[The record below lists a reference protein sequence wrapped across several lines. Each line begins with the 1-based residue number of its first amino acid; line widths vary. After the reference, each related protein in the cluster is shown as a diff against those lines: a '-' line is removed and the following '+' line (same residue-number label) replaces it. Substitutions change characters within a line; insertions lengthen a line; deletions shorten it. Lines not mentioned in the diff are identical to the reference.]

1 MRQHIAKCAVLTIGF
16 ALCGQHQARADAAT
30 EAALRAA
37 LQTATSQ
44 IAALEDQVA
53 NLQASEAPNVAMIEA
68 LRAKLQTLQAGG
80 AGATES
86 AADRAK
92 DEAAKAKQAAA
103 LAALQKQLS
112 ARDAKLSKTQSEY
125 AAAAANA
132 QTEASENNALI
143 ARVASLQ
150 TNVSVCDTKNAQLYA
165 LGNKILDAYGHKD
178 DFLGVVANHEPFI
191 GFSRVQL
198 QNIVQD
204 DQDKLDANQI
214 LPPGPNN

>member
-44 IAALEDQVA
+44 IASLEDQVA

-86 AADRAK
+86 AADKAK

-112 ARDAKLSKTQSEY
+112 ARDAALSKTQSAY

-132 QTEASENNALI
+132 QTEVLENNALK
-143 ARVASLQ
+143 AQVASLQ

-165 LGNKILDAYGHKD
+165 LGNKILDAYSHKD
-178 DFLGVVANHEPFI
+178 DVFAGFANHEPFL

-198 QNIVQD
+198 ENIVQE

-214 LPPGPNN
+214 FPNPNN